1 MVEAIFRLY
10 LPHLDEVL
18 GIKIAENVILKG
30 NMLGFL
36 SLLKLTIYIINFF
49 LSLVAFL
56 YNCLLNVLN
65 LYSSKQ
71 CHNNF
76 VEE

>member
-18 GIKIAENVILKG
+18 GIKISENVIPKG

-36 SLLKLTIYIINFF
+36 SLLKLTIYIINF
-49 LSLVAFL
+49 
-56 YNCLLNVLN
+56 
-65 LYSSKQ
+65 
-71 CHNNF
+71 
-76 VEE
+76 